1 MGGILNAMTTRA
13 EVSTNVYCGHRPVH
27 IAALLEL
34 YERNYNLVEQLVPE
48 LDLPFDTAVSRS
60 TTDLPLHLTVQ
71 ERSRYT
77 CAFKLTYA
85 FTDAQGTRLDPDLQL
100 RVYRDAH
107 VVEALRCAARP
118 PWVEAAR
125 RAKSSGLRG
134 AAERTATDGRAGGDN
149 ANPDFARD
157 GENEAR
163 LHHDAERFLSAQW
176 ARNLLLYKWLNY
188 LLHHG
193 HGFGMAGRPRI
204 TAPA

>member
-1 MGGILNAMTTRA
+1 MNVSDAT
-13 EVSTNVYCGHRPVH
+13 STNVYCGYRPVH
-27 IAALLEL
+27 ISALMEL

-60 TTDLPLHLTVQ
+60 DTDLPLHLTVQ

-77 CAFKLTYA
+77 CAFKLTYE
-85 FTDAQGTRLDPDLQL
+85 FTDAAGTRLDPDLQL

-107 VVEALRCAARP
+107 VVEALRCVTRP

-134 AAERTATDGRAGGDN
+134 EAERPATDGRTGGGN
-149 ANPDFARD
+149 ANPDSAMD

-176 ARNLLLYKWLNY
+176 SRNLLLYKWLNY

-193 HGFGMAGRPRI
+193 HGFGMAGRPRERRI
-204 TAPA
+204 GATKQAAA